1 MIALRAFSAVRTVTA
16 VSASFSGMTDYN
28 YDASPRPATPLSGSQ
43 NFGNG
48 TLKLNGLSGDT
59 ATLSHW
65 GYCPIDSS
73 CTLAIEI
80 DGRQLCLL
88 FLEAVS
94 K

>member
-1 MIALRAFSAVRTVTA
+1 MIAIRAFSALGPVTA

-28 YDASPRPATPLSGSQ
+28 CDASPQPATPLSGSQ
-43 NFGNG
+43 DIGNG

-59 ATLSHW
+59 TTLSHW
-65 GYCPIDSS
+65 GYCP
-73 CTLAIEI
+73 I